1 MIILHTN
8 SLVKSEC
15 EPKRAGGLR
24 PMLLCSAYDREP
36 ATLNRFSIHI
46 LEDTMICIT
55 EGSHGVEREI
65 GSGTGSCR
73 DGSLIPTAKTPHL
86 SLKTGDVKFNERY

>member
-1 MIILHTN
+1 
-8 SLVKSEC
+8 
-15 EPKRAGGLR
+15 
-24 PMLLCSAYDREP
+24 MLLCSAYDREP

-65 GSGTGSCR
+65 GNVTGSCR
-73 DGSLIPTAKTPHL
+73 DGSVVSLIPSAKTPHL
-86 SLKTGDVKFNERY
+86 SLKSGDVKFNERY